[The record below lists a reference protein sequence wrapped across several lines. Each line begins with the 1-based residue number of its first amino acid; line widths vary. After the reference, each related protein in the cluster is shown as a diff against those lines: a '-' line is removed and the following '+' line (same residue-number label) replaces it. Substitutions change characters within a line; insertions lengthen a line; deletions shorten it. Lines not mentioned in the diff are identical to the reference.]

1 MSQPKPT
8 TPSTNLLLAKNEE
21 IANVISHGCG
31 FLGGLS
37 AIPLLIQSGMESE
50 STISLVGN
58 LVFGITGCLLYLCST
73 LYHAF
78 PPGPLK
84 RTFRLFD
91 HCAIYLFIAGSYT
104 PFTLGILGGVWGW
117 SLIGLVWCLAIVG
130 IGLKVFSF
138 NRHSKLSLVLY
149 IGMGWTVLIAIRP
162 LWLLMPKIGLL
173 WIAAG
178 GVAYTSGIIFY
189 KAKQLAY
196 NHLIWHLF
204 VMVGSACHLVAVL
217 NYST

>member
-104 PFTLGILGGVWGW
+104 PI
-117 SLIGLVWCLAIVG
+117 
-130 IGLKVFSF
+130 
-138 NRHSKLSLVLY
+138 
-149 IGMGWTVLIAIRP
+149 VLIT
-162 LWLLMPKIGLL
+162 IGGPTA
-173 WIAAG
+173 W
-178 GVAYTSGIIFY
+178 IIFTTVSY
-189 KAKQLAY
+189 T
-196 NHLIWHLF
+196 HLTLPTKRI
-204 VMVGSACHLVAVL
+204 V
-217 NYST
+217 

>member
-37 AIPLLIQSGMESE
+37 AIPLLIQSGIESE

-130 IGLKVFSF
+130 IGL
-138 NRHSKLSLVLY
+138 
-149 IGMGWTVLIAIRP
+149 
-162 LWLLMPKIGLL
+162 
-173 WIAAG
+173 
-178 GVAYTSGIIFY
+178 
-189 KAKQLAY
+189 
-196 NHLIWHLF
+196 
-204 VMVGSACHLVAVL
+204 
-217 NYST
+217 